1 MARTTVPT
9 PRVSQ
14 QAFCHG
20 KSKRQSVV
28 HFKSRRAS
36 ICEDRRTAIGGDL
49 EYFLMYMLIREP
61 YVEVVATRGAARVW
75 GVSGALPP
83 FK

>member
-1 MARTTVPT
+1 MACTTVPT

-14 QAFCHG
+14 QAGCHD
-20 KSKRQSVV
+20 KSR
-28 HFKSRRAS
+28 SRRAGAK
-36 ICEDRRTAIGGDL
+36 TAVPPLRIGGDL
-49 EYFLMYMLIREP
+49 EYFLVYILIREP
-61 YVEVVATRGAARVW
+61 YMEIVATRGAARVW